1 VNWDTGKATE
11 VYNIS
16 HWSEGYF
23 AVNHLGH
30 LTARPRPDGPEVDLH
45 ALTGAL
51 RGLGLTPPVLVRF
64 TGILHHRIESLCA
77 AFDQAMAAHGY
88 GASYTPAYP
97 IKVNQQRGVVS
108 EILANG
114 QGRVGLEAGSKPE
127 LMAVLALAS
136 GAGDMVLCNG
146 YKDREY
152 VRLALMGQALGHA
165 VHIVVEK
172 PSELDLVLEEAAA
185 LDVVPTLGVR
195 LRLAS
200 VGFGKWQNTGGEKS
214 KFGLSPAQV
223 LELVSRLR
231 ESGRL
236 EWLRLMHFHLG
247 SQIPNI
253 RDIQSGLKEA
263 ARYYAALRGL
273 GADIRVLDVG
283 GGLAVDYQGT
293 GSRDFCSMNYSIPE
307 YANNVVHALWEVCQR
322 EGLPYP
328 DIVTE
333 SGRAMTAHHAMLI
346 TEVIDVAAAP
356 GRETPAAATDD
367 EGLVIRDLWQAHL
380 ALSPRNALETYHDAQ
395 HWLAEAQAMFVHGV
409 LSLTERARAEALYF
423 AICQRVRGMLSPG
436 FRSHREVLD
445 ELNEKLAD
453 RYLCNFSLFQ
463 SLPDAWAIDQVFP
476 VVPLH
481 RLDEAPMRRAVIHDL
496 TCDSDGQLKS
506 YVDAQGPEA
515 SLPLHA
521 SRVGEPYLLGIF
533 MLGAYQEILGDVHNL
548 FGDSHSVNVEVAA
561 DGSLAIRDPL
571 HGDSVGDV
579 LRYVH
584 MEVEALMAA
593 YRRQGQGA
601 GLTPERLEAYLARF
615 RAGLDGYTYLEE

>member
-1 VNWDTGKATE
+1 MNWDTGKA
-11 VYNIS
+11 VDAYNIS

-23 AVNHLGH
+23 AANDLGH

-45 ALTGAL
+45 ALAAKL

-64 TGILHHRIESLCA
+64 TDILHHRVDSLCS
-77 AFDQAMAAHGY
+77 AFERAMAAHTYRGR
-88 GASYTPAYP
+88 YTAAYP

-108 EILANG
+108 KILAHG
-114 QGRVGLEAGSKPE
+114 EGRVALEAGSKPE
-127 LMAVLALAS
+127 LFAVLALAS

-165 VHIVVEK
+165 VHIIVEK
-172 PSELDLVLEEAAA
+172 PSELDLVLEEGAA
-185 LDVVPTLGVR
+185 LDVLPTLGIR

-200 VGFGKWQNTGGEKS
+200 IGIGKWQNTGGEKS

-223 LELVSRLR
+223 LELVARLR
-231 ESGRL
+231 EAGRL
-236 EWLRLMHFHLG
+236 ECLRLMHFHLG

-253 RDIQSGLKEA
+253 RDIQRGLREA
-263 ARYYAALRGL
+263 AHYYAALRVL
-273 GADIRVLDVG
+273 GADLRVVDVG

-293 GSRDFCSMNYSIPE
+293 GSRDFCSMNYSISE
-307 YANNVVHALWEVCQR
+307 YANNVVHALWEVCEQQ
-322 EGLPYP
+322 GLPHP
-328 DIVTE
+328 DVVTE
-333 SGRAMTAHHAMLI
+333 SGRAMAAHHAMLI

-356 GRETPAAATDD
+356 GHEAPAPATDD
-367 EGLVIRDLWQAHL
+367 EALVIRDLWQAHL
-380 ALSPRNALETYHDAQ
+380 GLSPRTALETYHDAQ
-395 HWLAEAQAMFVHGV
+395 HWLAEAQGMFVHGV

-436 FRSHREVLD
+436 SRSHREVLD

-453 RYLCNFSLFQ
+453 KYVCNFSLFQ

-481 RLDEAPMRRAVIHDL
+481 RLDEAPTRRAVIHDL

-506 YVDAQGPEA
+506 YVDAQGLEA
-515 SLPLHA
+515 SLPLHPL
-521 SRVGEPYLLGIF
+521 RTGEPYLLGIF
-533 MLGAYQEILGDVHNL
+533 MLGAYQEILGDMHNL

-571 HGDSVGDV
+571 HGDTVGDV

-584 MEVEALMAA
+584 LEAQALMAA
-593 YRRQGQGA
+593 YRRQGQQA
-601 GLTPERLEAYLARF
+601 GLTPERLEAYLAHF
-615 RAGLDGYTYLEE
+615 RAGLDGYTYLKE

>member
-1 VNWDTGKATE
+1 VSWDRGKATE

-23 AVNHLGH
+23 AVNPLGH
-30 LTARPRPDGPEVDLH
+30 LTARPRPEGPEVDLH
-45 ALTGAL
+45 TLTGEL

-77 AFDQAMAAHGY
+77 AFDQAIAAHGY

-136 GAGDMVLCNG
+136 GTGDLVLCNG

-152 VRLALMGQALGHA
+152 VRLALMGLALGHA
-165 VHIVVEK
+165 VHIIVEK
-172 PSELDLVLEEAAA
+172 PSELDLVLKEAAA

-200 VGFGKWQNTGGEKS
+200 VGFGKWQNSGGEKS

-231 ESGRL
+231 EAGRL

-253 RDIQSGLKEA
+253 RDIQRGLKEA
-263 ARYYAALRGL
+263 ARYYAALRDL

-293 GSRDFCSMNYSIPE
+293 GSRDFCSMNYSIRE
-307 YANNVVHALWEVCQR
+307 YANNVVHAVWEVCER
-322 EGLPYP
+322 EGLPHP

-356 GRETPAAATDD
+356 GREAPVPATDD
-367 EGLVIRDLWQAHL
+367 EGLVIRDLWQAYL
-380 ALSPRNALETYHDAQ
+380 GLSPRNALEAYHDAQ

-436 FRSHREVLD
+436 SRSHREVLD

-453 RYLCNFSLFQ
+453 RYVCNFSLFQ

-481 RLDEAPMRRAVIHDL
+481 RLDEAPTRRAVIHDL

-506 YVDAQGPEA
+506 YVDAQGLETT
-515 SLPLHA
+515 LPLHPA
-521 SRVGEPYLLGIF
+521 RAGEPYLLGIF

-584 MEVEALMAA
+584 MRAEALMAA
-593 YRRQGQGA
+593 YRRQGQEA
-601 GLTPERLEAYLARF
+601 GLTPERLEACLAQF
-615 RAGLDGYTYLEE
+615 RAGLDGYTYLED